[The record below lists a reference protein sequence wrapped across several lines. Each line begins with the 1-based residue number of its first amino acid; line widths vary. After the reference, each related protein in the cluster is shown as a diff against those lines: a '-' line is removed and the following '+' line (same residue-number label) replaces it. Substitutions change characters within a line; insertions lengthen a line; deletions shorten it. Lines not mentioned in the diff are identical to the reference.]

1 MWISHATHDINP
13 PRSRNTL
20 LKLLFENPFHDLK
33 SLFLSLS
40 SNVSG
45 LTHLR
50 LGCLESFKCRCY
62 SVDCELTRRSAHECA
77 EEPMEVHEQSLDWD
91 QVAVGELA
99 RARNLLPT
107 HSGWL
112 CASTAAVRPI
122 LPFALRKF
130 NGRVSLERIKQAF
143 SRRGRYELASN
154 PTASGSSVS
163 GILRTTSCRR
173 HSSSKVRTYAIA
185 RQVKSSK
192 KILSTAEF
200 LAYWISFSLGLPS
213 LPHSLTEKMVER
225 KILPCPA
232 RGASPS
238 R

>member
-1 MWISHATHDINP
+1 MQLSGFPQPCNGSYSLASRCPFHSFTNLVVESPSLSPSTSPAGMWISHATHDINP

-91 QVAVGELA
+91 QVAIGELG
-99 RARNLLPT
+99 RERNLLPT

-122 LPFALRKF
+122 LPFALR
-130 NGRVSLERIKQAF
+130 
-143 SRRGRYELASN
+143 
-154 PTASGSSVS
+154 
-163 GILRTTSCRR
+163 
-173 HSSSKVRTYAIA
+173 
-185 RQVKSSK
+185 
-192 KILSTAEF
+192 
-200 LAYWISFSLGLPS
+200 
-213 LPHSLTEKMVER
+213 
-225 KILPCPA
+225 
-232 RGASPS
+232 
-238 R
+238 